1 MKNSNSL
8 FGFESFLQLEPICCT
23 NQWKIALGTLQ
34 EGKTKTWDL
43 RGLNYAKMHLT
54 VTRDAFSWPCVIFCI
69 VDQLVIQTFWDL
81 KCAKKGLKQKLTK
94 IGLALNKIVSKWP
107 KIEPK
112 KNWTW
117 ANLASICFSSIN
129 LLEKYHTFGFSFKFL
144 CGLKVAELL
153 QRKMARI
160 MSILPPSLAPH

>member
-1 MKNSNSL
+1 MTTLPHVFFIFFINYVKNSNSL

-107 KIEPK
+107 KIWLQFVFQALIFLRNITP
-112 KNWTW
+112 
-117 ANLASICFSSIN
+117 LAFLSN
-129 LLEKYHTFGFSFKFL
+129 SF
-144 CGLKVAELL
+144 VA
-153 QRKMARI
+153 
-160 MSILPPSLAPH
+160 